1 MPFVGDTF
9 GLNSVYEK
17 QVTNVESNNF
27 ASWPESGTY
36 GYFGGG
42 GNPTRVSTITR
53 LDFSNETVSA
63 PGKNLPSVRDGAA
76 TVSSSSYG
84 YFGGGYSP
92 PFINT
97 ITRLDFSNEN
107 ISNPGKDLPTSRTGL
122 SAVSSNS
129 YGYFGGGYTPPL
141 VFLNTITRLDFSNET
156 VSNPGKNLLIL
167 RQSLSAISGSFN
179 GYFAGGSNPGGNVAN
194 LDRLNFSDE
203 TSTNIGSLPTS
214 RASSTGVSNSN

>member
-84 YFGGGYSP
+84 YFGGGSLP
-92 PFINT
+92 PSINT
-97 ITRLDFSNEN
+97 ISRLDFS
-107 ISNPGKDLPTSRTGL
+107 S
-122 SAVSSNS
+122 
-129 YGYFGGGYTPPL
+129 
-141 VFLNTITRLDFSNET
+141 ET

>member
-84 YFGGGYSP
+84 YFVGY
-92 PFINT
+92 ICA
-97 ITRLDFSNEN
+97 ITRLDFSSETL
-107 ISNPGKDLPTSRTGL
+107 SNPGKDLPQARSFL
-122 SAVSSNS
+122 AAVSNNS
-129 YGYFGGGYTPPL
+129 YGYFGGGSLPPSI
-141 VFLNTITRLDFSNET
+141 NTISRLDFSSET

>member
-42 GNPTRVSTITR
+42 SNSSGFIISTMTR
-53 LDFSNETVSA
+53 LDFSSETVSD
-63 PGKNLPSVRDGAA
+63 PGKNLPSIRASAEG
-76 TVSSSSYG
+76 VSS
-84 YFGGGYSP
+84 
-92 PFINT
+92 N
-97 ITRLDFSNEN
+97 
-107 ISNPGKDLPTSRTGL
+107 
-122 SAVSSNS
+122 NS
-129 YGYFGGGYTPPL
+129 YGYFGGGSLPPSI
-141 VFLNTITRLDFSNET
+141 NTISRLDFSSET